1 MKKIVYRISIIF
13 ILALFITSCGRD
25 KQQSESIATVNNAP
39 VLLKEFQ
46 KEISIQSKK
55 DPTFKITS
63 KTLQEQ
69 LDTMIDKKL
78 MIQEAM
84 KMGLAENERF
94 VDTIKTFWEQTLIR
108 ELIDAKMKEWADR
121 IFVTDEE
128 VQKTYQRMQY
138 APTVKLVKAED
149 KARAED
155 TKQRML
161 KGENITGEE
170 TIGPLSSE
178 DIKIDILNNAF
189 DMAQGEAGIFEY
201 KNGYLVLYLI
211 KKEKTSVPLLKD
223 IYNQIKQSVL
233 EQKKEKALEK
243 WLNDIKR
250 AAKIQV
256 NAQILKKVT
265 NEQ

>member
-1 MKKIVYRISIIF
+1 MKKIVYRVSIIF
-13 ILALFITSCGRD
+13 ILALFITSCGGD
-25 KQQSESIATVNNAP
+25 KQKTEAIAMVNDAP

-55 DPTFKITS
+55 NPAFKITS

-69 LDTMIDKKL
+69 LDIMIDKKL
-78 MIQEAM
+78 MLQEAM

-108 ELIDAKMKEWADR
+108 ELIDAKMKEWGDR
-121 IFVTDEE
+121 IFVTDED

-138 APTVKLVKAED
+138 APIVKLLKVENKEKAEA
-149 KARAED
+149 AR
-155 TKQRML
+155 QRML
-161 KGENITGEE
+161 KGEKIEGEE

-189 DMAQGEAGIFEY
+189 DMAQGEAKIFEY
-201 KNGYLVLYLI
+201 ENGYLVLYLI

-233 EQKKEKALEK
+233 EQKKEKALEQ
-243 WLNDIKR
+243 WLKDIKKS
-250 AAKIQV
+250 AQIQV
-256 NAQILKKVT
+256 NTQILKKAA